1 MDGRSLFK
9 GGASCGRKTYCLALQ
24 DAVGESMLKALE
36 LGYNKL
42 LSLNCCKDLTQV
54 YKKHRQPSWQ
64 QKTLF
69 ADITHLRNQGMLIDF
84 LFVPR
89 YVVGHVSDLA
99 YITTCFPVHRCISW
113 YWFMKGVDRFKFS
126 SSFD

>member
-9 GGASCGRKTYCLALQ
+9 GGASCGRKTYCLALL

-36 LGYNKL
+36 LGFNKL
-42 LSLNCCKDLTQV
+42 LILNCCKDLTQV